1 MIFKGSGIMK
11 FGERMKRVREEK
23 NLTLEEMARVIGVT
37 KATLSRYESGEIK
50 EIPLNRVEAVA
61 NILSVSPEW
70 LIGWTDER
78 CRDVDEDM
86 DLRYIKVMQS
96 AKKSGIKPERLA
108 ALVEF
113 LSKE

>member
-1 MIFKGSGIMK
+1 MK

-61 NILSVSPEW
+61 NILSVSSEW
-70 LIGWTDER
+70 LIGWTDE
-78 CRDVDEDM
+78 
-86 DLRYIKVMQS
+86 I
-96 AKKSGIKPERLA
+96 
-108 ALVEF
+108 
-113 LSKE
+113 